1 MSIFIRT
8 TDGEISAQVSD
19 FMSEAELEEVVASR
33 PELLTTG
40 DDQPMAFVAR
50 QIDLPDAGLLDLL
63 FVSKAGLPVATEVKL
78 AKNGESRRQI
88 VAQIVDYLS
97 SLTSLTVDELD
108 SQVEGALEVALRSF
122 DQTEEQSDDF
132 ERRWQA
138 VGANLRAGLA
148 RIILV
153 LDALPPDLERIVRFL
168 SEHTNLD
175 IRVVTVTKHEA
186 GAVGTVFVPHVAV
199 VAEGEPAPR
208 PTQGPRALREDL
220 AAVVEAYDRNA
231 PSDLQTHGT
240 ASRYRKIRPPEWP
253 TGFKVH
259 YEFTHVRGL
268 IGAELHLENSK
279 AARLGPDLARF
290 SGTKVGPRE
299 AMVEW
304 DPKWSSGRGRLMVR
318 YDVAEDPQ
326 VVVAT
331 MVDLINHTRTAVVDI
346 ASRLGNS

>member
-8 TDGEISAQVSD
+8 ANGQISAQVAD
-19 FMSEAELEEVVASR
+19 FMSEAELEEVVACR

-50 QIDLPDAGLLDLL
+50 QVDLPDAGLLDLL
-63 FVSKAGLPVATEVKL
+63 FVSKVGLPVAAEVKL
-78 AKNGESRRQI
+78 ARNSESRRQI

-108 SQVEGALEVALRSF
+108 SQVEGALEVALHSF
-122 DQTEEQSDDF
+122 GETEDESNRF

-153 LDALPPDLERIVRFL
+153 LDTLPADLERIVRFL

-208 PTQGPRALREDL
+208 PTQGPRPLREDL
-220 AAVVEAYDRNA
+220 AAVVVAYDRIT
-231 PSDLQTHGT
+231 PSDLRTHGT

-253 TGFKVH
+253 TGFNVH
-259 YEFTHVRGL
+259 YEFTHVRGF
-268 IGAELHLENSK
+268 IGAELHLENSN

-290 SGTKVGPRE
+290 SGTKLGPRKT
-299 AMVEW
+299 VLEW
-304 DPKWSSGRGRLMVR
+304 DPKWSSGRGRLIAR
-318 YDVAEDPQ
+318 YDAAEDPQ
-326 VVVAT
+326 VIAAT
-331 MVDLINHTRTAVVDI
+331 MVDLINQTRKAVVDI
-346 ASRLGNS
+346 ASRLGNP